1 MASQMDSFKS
11 GSRCFN
17 KTMCT
22 NVSFT
27 FLQLQ
32 HTLRVNCT
40 RGLSEITGFY
50 INCCGRLEIF
60 FSLQA
65 PSILTISTLRQIK
78 PQNPPNNFVPLTIGL
93 HEYVYTVNIQSI
105 AVPGVYQQCSAGVF
119 RKQKQLVQWGKFYKR
134 EQWSD

>member
-17 KTMCT
+17 KTMFT

-27 FLQLQ
+27 FSTTTAYIESKLY
-32 HTLRVNCT
+32 
-40 RGLSEITGFY
+40 RGLSELTGFY

-78 PQNPPNNFVPLTIGL
+78 PQNPSNNFVPLTIGL
-93 HEYVYTVNIQSI
+93 HEYVYTVDIQSI

-119 RKQKQLVQWGKFYKR
+119 RKQKQLVQWGEFYKR